1 MISEV
6 VGAGVLT
13 LSQKYAEL
21 GYVPASL
28 LILAN
33 FFLLYYTAW
42 QMVEVKKVF
51 LAAVSISDAMDYT
64 FGRVLRTTCHV
75 ILLINLTF
83 VLGDYLLLIG
93 KSLGSTIYNIH
104 LCSPIWTLIGSA
116 IAGSL
121 LCSLRYLHST
131 TALCVVS
138 VLTISGS
145 VGIVIVAL
153 VVNGRAADVE
163 SPIFAEGLDFMQF
176 MQSQSAIY
184 FTFSGQFMFFELMS
198 EMKDFTEFTKTF
210 RIAGPF
216 QVSIYLLV
224 GCVGYYYKGTEASG
238 YFLDNLGFGPAY
250 RVASALLCFHIIVG
264 FVIVGN
270 VLCRILHIQ
279 FSPFRANDL
288 SWRGRLEWAAVGFG
302 VTTTSFVIANAIP
315 FFDLL
320 TGLIGGL
327 LLPPL
332 CLLAP
337 VLLYIKTRHMVS
349 LLLLAVV
356 LASDLALLLSFSQV
370 ERPLAIW
377 EWVINLS
384 LVAMGGLLMVISTME
399 NVRELISNWST
410 FGAPFSCHCQGMW
423 DTCECSK
430 ARLEYSGFNCSSIAP

>member
-42 QMVEVKKVF
+42 QMVEVKKIFV
-51 LAAVSISDAMDYT
+51 AAVSTSDAMDYT

-302 VTTTSFVIANAIP
+302 VTATSFVIANAIP

-337 VLLYIKTRHMVS
+337 VLLYIKTRHMV
-349 LLLLAVV
+349 
-356 LASDLALLLSFSQV
+356 
-370 ERPLAIW
+370 EKPLAIW

-384 LVAMGGLLMVISTME
+384 LVAFGVMLMVISTME

-430 ARLEYSGFNCSSIAP
+430 KRIEYSGGFNCSSIAP